1 VIVLDIPNWQ
11 LFQLLASTVFPL
23 LVGLVTTRV
32 TDGGHKAIMLAALSV
47 STSLATELG
56 GALQTGTAYNL
67 GTALLFGL
75 GSFLVAVGTYYGAW
89 RPTGIA
95 VAAQSVLVKASPQE
109 VAAAEQAKA
118 LETIRKAGVDV
129 QPTAPADR
137 VPGPDHSYDGQ

>member
-1 VIVLDIPNWQ
+1 MIVLDIPHWQ

-32 TDGGHKAIMLAALSV
+32 TDGGRKAIFLAALSV
-47 STSLATELG
+47 VTSLATELA
-56 GALQTGTAYNL
+56 GALQTGTQYNL

-95 VAAQSVLVKASPQE
+95 VAAQSVLIKATPEEVK
-109 VAAAEQAKA
+109 AAEQEKA
-118 LETIRKAGVDV
+118 LEAIRKADI
-129 QPTAPADR
+129 AYSMNAHLDR
-137 VPGPDHSYDGQ
+137 VPGPDHRADL

>member
-1 VIVLDIPNWQ
+1 VIVLDIPHWQ

-32 TDGGHKAIMLAALSV
+32 TDGGRKAIFLAALSV
-47 STSLATELG
+47 VTSLATELA
-56 GALQTGTAYNL
+56 GALQTGTQYNL

-95 VAAQSVLVKASPQE
+95 VAAQSVLVKATPEE
-109 VAAAEQAKA
+109 VQAAEQAKA
-118 LETIRKAGVDV
+118 LETLSKAGVAV
-129 QPTAPADR
+129 PAYAPADR
-137 VPGPDHSYDGQ
+137 VPGPDHSLDGQ